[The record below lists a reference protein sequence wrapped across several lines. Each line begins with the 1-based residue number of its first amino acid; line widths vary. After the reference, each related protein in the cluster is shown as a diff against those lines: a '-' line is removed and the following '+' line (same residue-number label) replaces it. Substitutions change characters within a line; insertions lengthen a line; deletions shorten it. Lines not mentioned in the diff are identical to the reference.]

1 MIGKQMWI
9 DNSQKIYKSL
19 LEFGKRNVWQKG
31 IQIKTIIRYDL
42 PSMKLT
48 KKTELKKN
56 IYPKVTMLHEKKDSC
71 TLLGVCKFASVKCKK
86 CV

>member
-9 DNSQKIYKSL
+9 DNSQKKYKSL

-31 IQIKTIIRYDL
+31 IQIKTIIRYNL

-48 KKTELKKN
+48 KKTELKN
-56 IYPKVTMLHEKKDSC
+56 IYIPR
-71 TLLGVCKFASVKCKK
+71 
-86 CV
+86 